1 MIRKGHLA
9 WGRSAVSHERYRP
22 GFSGPPKRTVLALL
36 RSLPELEAGS
46 SLNLE
51 TREIPLLSQL
61 ARMQAEA
68 KLFFEPTPNSFDYRF
83 FSSRTLEAPMVC
95 IAARDNPTHLH
106 TLYLQGGDLTANAFL
121 AQRL

>member
-1 MIRKGHLA
+1 MLTNSPGIELFFSKMIRKGHLA

-83 FSSRTLEAPMVC
+83 RTWKLRWFV
-95 IAARDNPTHLH
+95 
-106 TLYLQGGDLTANAFL
+106 
-121 AQRL
+121 